1 MRLRELVTVLMIVT
15 SGRQRHVM
23 HGAVLNTRL
32 RDHFLSNRRNVFVV
46 AAHHYHLNAAIVRG
60 VHMHARNDGFVV
72 LVLLFCVLGFDLFS
86 EPGPLRELSFG
97 TPLGREYL
105 FPLPFD

>member
-1 MRLRELVTVLMIVT
+1 
-15 SGRQRHVM
+15 M

-46 AAHHYHLNAAIVRG
+46 AAHHDHLNAAFVRG

-72 LVLLFCVLGFDLFS
+72 LVLLFCHASRQASGVMIK
-86 EPGPLRELSFG
+86 PKTHHRHTFG
-97 TPLGREYL
+97 LA
-105 FPLPFD
+105 